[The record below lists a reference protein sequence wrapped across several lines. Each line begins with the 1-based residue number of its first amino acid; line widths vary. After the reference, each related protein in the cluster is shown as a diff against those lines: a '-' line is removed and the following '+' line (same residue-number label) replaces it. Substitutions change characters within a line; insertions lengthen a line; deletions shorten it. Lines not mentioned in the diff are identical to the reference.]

1 MPKYTFECDSC
12 NVRFTRTLKM
22 GEHLTCACPKCRE
35 QVPRFWDGQGFSFD
49 FAEGG
54 KAPANSGVTKHD
66 YPTADQA
73 VGRSADKRWAEYRE
87 REKVKEKV
95 RERGGS
101 RALNRTDSPEIN
113 GNRSYIQYTAI
124 GEKELQGRREVVG
137 KLKQL
142 EPR

>member
-1 MPKYTFECDSC
+1 
-12 NVRFTRTLKM
+12 M
-22 GEHLTCACPKCRE
+22 GEHLTHACPKCKD

-49 FAEGG
+49 FSEGG
-54 KAPANSGVTKHD
+54 KSPANSGVTKHD

-87 REKVKEKV
+87 REKVKEEV
-95 RERGGS
+95 RKKGGT
-101 RALNRTDSPEIN
+101 RALNRTDSPEID

-124 GEKELQGRREVVG
+124 GEEALNSRREVVS

-142 EPR
+142 EP